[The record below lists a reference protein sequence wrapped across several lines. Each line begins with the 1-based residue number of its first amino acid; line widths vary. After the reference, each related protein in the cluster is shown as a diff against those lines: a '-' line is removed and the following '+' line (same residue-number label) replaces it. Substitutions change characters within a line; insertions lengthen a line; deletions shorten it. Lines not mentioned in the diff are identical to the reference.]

1 MKFAFSTLGCPD
13 WTLGQIAD
21 AAQRT
26 GFAVELRGIG
36 DALRADEVSALW
48 PEHRAATA
56 QRLRASGAAL
66 CGIDC
71 SARLAEPAARAEAL
85 TECAFARDAAAA
97 LGAQFIRVFGD
108 RIVGAPD
115 ECTAYLADG
124 LRAVCASAAGRG
136 VSVLLETH
144 GDFTDPALLRAV
156 AVQVNRPEF
165 GLIWDVEHT
174 DTDDSARRAAF
185 LDVLYPWIRHVHLK
199 DRRGGALCRIGA
211 GEVPLAAICR
221 ALTDRGYDGYFALEW
236 EKRWHPEL
244 PEPDVALTDFARFA
258 AQLD

>member
-1 MKFAFSTLGCPD
+1 M
-13 WTLGQIAD
+13 
-21 AAQRT
+21 
-26 GFAVELRGIG
+26 
-36 DALRADEVSALW
+36 
-48 PEHRAATA
+48 
-56 QRLRASGAAL
+56 
-66 CGIDC
+66 
-71 SARLAEPAARAEAL
+71 
-85 TECAFARDAAAA
+85 
-97 LGAQFIRVFGD
+97 
-108 RIVGAPD
+108 
-115 ECTAYLADG
+115 
-124 LRAVCASAAGRG
+124 
-136 VSVLLETH
+136 
-144 GDFTDPALLRAV
+144 LLRAV

-174 DTDDSARRAAF
+174 DTDDSARRAAI
-185 LDVLYPWIRHVHLK
+185 LDALYPWIRHVHLK